1 MTSSLSKGQN
11 ALVIPRKE
19 RIAESK
25 EVNKEGSARKNKG
38 KWAAGRR
45 KERRGPKEKR
55 GANERGKLRGFSKAQ
70 REKEESKEEV
80 KRENGERVV
89 QHQRGSGGVGGTS

>member
-1 MTSSLSKGQN
+1 MRQDESDWLRPNGAEISQTVNVSHMLSKMSKGQN

-45 KERRGPKEKR
+45 KESRGPKEKR

-70 REKEESKEEV
+70 REKEES
-80 KRENGERVV
+80 
-89 QHQRGSGGVGGTS
+89 

>member
-1 MTSSLSKGQN
+1 MSKGQN

-19 RIAESK
+19 GIAESK

-45 KERRGPKEKR
+45 NESRGPKEKR

-70 REKEESKEEV
+70 REKEESYERRLKEEMG
-80 KRENGERVV
+80 KGLCSAREGAVV
-89 QHQRGSGGVGGTS
+89 

>member
-1 MTSSLSKGQN
+1 MRQDESDWLRPNGAEISQTVNVSSLSKGQN

-45 KERRGPKEKR
+45 KESRGPKEKR

-70 REKEESKEEV
+70 REKEES
-80 KRENGERVV
+80 
-89 QHQRGSGGVGGTS
+89 

>member
-1 MTSSLSKGQN
+1 MSKGQN

-19 RIAESK
+19 EIAESK

-45 KERRGPKEKR
+45 KESRGPKEKR

-70 REKEESKEEV
+70 REKEES
-80 KRENGERVV
+80 
-89 QHQRGSGGVGGTS
+89 